1 MQCFAQSIKFAILS
15 VYFSISLCPAYH
27 WPHNFCCDTFNV
39 LISPFFVLMLFDVT
53 LSLSLFFLHLTLGN
67 FSLFF
72 HYICV
77 FCIWTSLLY
86 MIAVIFTVFI
96 DFVDFNTL
104 NNHLY
109 GVFFPIELY
118 IHMKF
123 YCCCCCC
130 FHSLHIIF
138 ILIEQYHLN
147 PLYCIDFNIHIYIFN
162 WILLELLVCSMEE
175 VVEKKES
182 RIWIFSTLINIQFI
196 FGAIENFQLF
206 NVVCLSENVLI
217 WN

>member
-1 MQCFAQSIKFAILS
+1 M
-15 VYFSISLCPAYH
+15 
-27 WPHNFCCDTFNV
+27 CDTFNV
-39 LISPFFVLMLFDVT
+39 LISPIFFLLMLFDVT
-53 LSLSLFFLHLTLGN
+53 LSLFFFLHLTLGN

-130 FHSLHIIF
+130 CFHSLHIILF
-138 ILIEQYHLN
+138 WLN
-147 PLYCIDFNIHIYIFN
+147 NT
-162 WILLELLVCSMEE
+162 
-175 VVEKKES
+175 
-182 RIWIFSTLINIQFI
+182 IWIRCIALISIFTFKFS
-196 FGAIENFQLF
+196 IEFY
-206 NVVCLSENVLI
+206 
-217 WN
+217 

>member
-1 MQCFAQSIKFAILS
+1 MTPSMCWFHL
-15 VYFSISLCPAYH
+15 
-27 WPHNFCCDTFNV
+27 
-39 LISPFFVLMLFDVT
+39 FFVLMLFDVT
-53 LSLSLFFLHLTLGN
+53 LSLSLSLFFLHLTLGN

-118 IHMKF
+118 IHIKF
-123 YCCCCCC
+123 YCCCCSC

-162 WILLELLVCSMEE
+162 WILLELLVCSMEK
-175 VVEKKES
+175 VVEKKRES
-182 RIWIFSTLINIQFI
+182 YLDFQHFDQYPIYFRCYWKLSIVQCRLFIWKCTNLKLNHSNCFDL
-196 FGAIENFQLF
+196 
-206 NVVCLSENVLI
+206 
-217 WN
+217 